1 MTAFDQCLAQS
12 NISMIVVMYPSK
24 KKRVAP
30 MEALKALLNMTLPG
44 LQLDLETKEGKF
56 HHEINLII
64 TQYQFKF
71 IQNTLT

>member
-1 MTAFDQCLAQS
+1 
-12 NISMIVVMYPSK
+12 
-24 KKRVAP
+24 